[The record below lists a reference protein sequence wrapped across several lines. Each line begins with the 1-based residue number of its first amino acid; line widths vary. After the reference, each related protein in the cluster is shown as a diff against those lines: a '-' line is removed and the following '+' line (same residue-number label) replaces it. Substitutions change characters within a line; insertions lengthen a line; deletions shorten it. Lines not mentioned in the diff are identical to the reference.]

1 MKITLLTPALVAIL
15 SLAFVTTSVKAADTT
30 TTAPAAAATTP
41 VSTKVNKVPYKG
53 TITAI
58 SATSVTIS
66 GKETLTLA
74 IDDKTKFAV
83 SKKKATAADFAV
95 GDAITGS
102 YTKDDAGALTAA
114 SIHKKAAK

>member
-53 TITAI
+53 TAI